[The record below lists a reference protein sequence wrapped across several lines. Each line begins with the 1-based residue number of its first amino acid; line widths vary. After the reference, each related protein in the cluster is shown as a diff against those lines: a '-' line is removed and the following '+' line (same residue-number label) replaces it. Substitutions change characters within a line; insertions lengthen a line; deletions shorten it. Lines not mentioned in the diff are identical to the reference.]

1 MPDYELRSEVTGSVW
16 KVLVQPGAK
25 VAAEEP
31 LVVVESMKMEI
42 PLLAPAAGEVF
53 SLLVE
58 EGEQVEEDQLLVV
71 LRCPG

>member
-16 KVLVQPGAK
+16 KVLVQPGAT
-25 VAAEEP
+25 VAAEDP

-42 PLLAPAAGEVF
+42 PLLAPAAGEIF

-58 EGEQVEEDQLLVV
+58 EGDQVEEDQLLVV